1 MLHIYTFIPCSML
14 WTSFSNPALLKVN
27 LLGSGEWRFLFG
39 VMPLSAQ
46 FDCFSLSGVIGEPGT
61 RNLIN

>member
-27 LLGSGEWRFLFG
+27 LLGSGEKI
-39 VMPLSAQ
+39 VSAQ
-46 FDCFSLSGVIGEPGT
+46 FGCFSLSGVIGEPGT
-61 RNLIN
+61 RNLINW